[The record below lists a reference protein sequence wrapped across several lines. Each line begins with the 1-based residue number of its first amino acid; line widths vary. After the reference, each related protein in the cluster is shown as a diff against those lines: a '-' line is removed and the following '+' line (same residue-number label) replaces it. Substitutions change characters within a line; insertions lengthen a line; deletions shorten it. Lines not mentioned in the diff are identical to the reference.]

1 MCEREHKS
9 CRKFGQDQPLPHR
22 VLEITDPSDKKTGVR
37 LVENQD
43 ETRGA
48 YACLSYC
55 WGQSNTDAGQTKR
68 SNISSYLEGIP
79 LDDLPSTIVDAIR
92 LCHQLGIRYLWV
104 DRLCIKQD
112 DEKDWSKQASRMCE
126 VYSRSALTISVPLCK
141 ESSESFLARRR
152 LGFRERDEFTTI
164 THKDNN
170 STTKSMSWIS
180 EGYLEREVG
189 PWFLEKNW
197 EWFTSSSNNT
207 QNRWL
212 GRGWTFQEWILSPR
226 VLHID
231 SITLWDCFDGYANEI
246 FHRDVENPCL
256 LRNPTELGNRISWDF
271 IIEEYSARRITHE
284 KDRLPALAGLA
295 VQYAKATGHTYLAG
309 LWREGLLR
317 SLLWERSD
325 DSDSEY
331 AWRVN
336 KYAPSWSW
344 ASLNESIWYNPVLP
358 GEEFTE
364 KASMLSAFCQYNPP
378 NSYSTVEKAWIE
390 INGRVGIVTATTHVG
405 TTGREMEVTV
415 GWKRWTVDLDYNPR
429 FWDDAI
435 QQRSISLLLIGSN
448 ADCTSGLVIQECEDE
463 DKHPCYRR
471 LGIAWHDHVLENEG
485 PSDVG
490 LEWEARVV
498 RLI

>member
-1 MCEREHKS
+1 
-9 CRKFGQDQPLPHR
+9 
-22 VLEITDPSDKKTGVR
+22 
-37 LVENQD
+37 
-43 ETRGA
+43 
-48 YACLSYC
+48 
-55 WGQSNTDAGQTKR
+55 
-68 SNISSYLEGIP
+68 
-79 LDDLPSTIVDAIR
+79 
-92 LCHQLGIRYLWV
+92 
-104 DRLCIKQD
+104 
-112 DEKDWSKQASRMCE
+112 MCE